1 MATITFHTDPSPGSA
16 GVAGTLLVTGEGLGF
31 YGDAGHGS
39 SVAVSAWQGRTFI
52 TNSTGSD
59 EGAEGENI
67 KYLNEGS
74 GVFGTAGTGIG
85 VDAWPYTQASLMIRF
100 EHTSTVRVQN
110 PELRIY
116 NGSDITVGGAGV
128 TTKVGEI
135 VHPWEE
141 KQPHTEGSGVNDGKW
156 YTPVG
161 TSATHTADGTVE
173 SMSLSPSPGPTGV
186 FIGGGNSTYSST
198 VHDWFVGISSS
209 PDSIGSKEYG
219 LYVSLEYL

>member
-1 MATITFHTDPSPGSA
+1 MATISFYIDPAPGA
-16 GVAGTLLVTGEGLGF
+16 TGAAGTLLATGEGLGF

-39 SVAVSAWQGRTFI
+39 SVAVGAYQGRTFI
-52 TNSTGSD
+52 TNSTGAD

-67 KYLNEGS
+67 KYLNAGS
-74 GVFGTAGTGIG
+74 GIFGTSGTGIG

-116 NGSDITVGGAGV
+116 NGSDITVGAVGV
-128 TTKVGEI
+128 TTKAAEI

-141 KQPHTEGSGVNDGKW
+141 KQPHTEGSGVNDGAW
-156 YTPVG
+156 VTPVG
-161 TSATHTADGTVE
+161 DSVTL
-173 SMSLSPSPGPTGV
+173 SLSPSPGPTGV
-186 FIGGGNSTYSST
+186 FIGAGTSTYSST